1 MKKYVFAISGAS
13 GSIIG
18 IRVLKELIKHSEIH
32 LVISSQSFSIIKEET
47 GIDFSV
53 NKSSQF
59 TFHGSQS
66 WKRSEIQKAD
76 TAIERKIRDYFKS
89 RQIHYHSEYDLAAP
103 VSSGSFKTDGMLVV
117 PCSMKTLSGIANG
130 YANNLI
136 ERAADV
142 TIKEGRAL
150 LLSPREM
157 PFSAIHLENMLKL
170 SSIGVKIAP
179 PVLAFYH
186 KPKKIEDIV
195 DFIAGKILDAV
206 GVEHEIYKRWG
217 TAGSKQ

>member
-18 IRVLKELIKHSEIH
+18 IRVLKELIKNSELH
-32 LVISSQSFSIIKEET
+32 LLVSSQSLSIIKDET
-47 GIDFSV
+47 GIDFSG
-53 NKSSQF
+53 KTSAE
-59 TFHGSQS
+59 T
-66 WKRSEIQKAD
+66 
-76 TAIERKIRDYFKS
+76 ERKIRKHFNSK
-89 RQIHYHSEYDLAAP
+89 QIHYHAEYDLAAP

-142 TIKEGRAL
+142 TIKEGRTL

-170 SSIGVKIAP
+170 SRIGVKIAP

-195 DFIAGKILDAV
+195 DFMAGKILDAV

-217 TAGSKQ
+217 TVGSKK